1 MTGTVGIVTIL
12 RLVTMLALM
21 LLPMLIV
28 IPLTPGLRRR
38 RHHDGTDIVATLAFG
53 ARGYVADREYLSSSW
68 RAGGRDSPSPRDLQE
83 EIRTTIEGRGVDS
96 RLPRPCAPP
105 TELGLTA
112 APAVLGCAST

>member
-96 RLPRPCAPP
+96 PAYPDLVRLRPSW
-105 TELGLTA
+105 
-112 APAVLGCAST
+112 V